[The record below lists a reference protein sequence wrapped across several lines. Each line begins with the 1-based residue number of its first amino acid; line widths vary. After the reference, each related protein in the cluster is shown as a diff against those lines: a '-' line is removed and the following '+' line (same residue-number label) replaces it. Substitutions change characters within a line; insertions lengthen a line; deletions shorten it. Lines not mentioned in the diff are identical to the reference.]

1 MNNDRLVV
9 GFSCIGHG
17 LVHLVMI
24 LYPTVVL
31 ALERA
36 WGLPYGE
43 LIALSLPGFLL
54 FGVGALPA
62 GWLGDKWSAER
73 MMLIF
78 FVGTG
83 LACIFTGLVDGPLGM
98 AIGLGLIGL
107 FGSIYHPVGIA
118 WVVRAAVNRGR
129 LLGLNGIFGS
139 AGLAAGPFVAGAL
152 SDFVS
157 WRAAFIVPGI
167 LLIGVGIALRMLLRS
182 GTMIPRKEDRVREP
196 LPARGD
202 IIRVF
207 VVLSVTMACAGLVF
221 QGLSIALPKV
231 FAENTP
237 AITQGMTIGAG
248 ALVGA
253 VYVISAFG
261 HVVGGWAA
269 DRYPSKPVYI
279 VGWALQVPLL
289 ALCASTGNWMLFA
302 VVTAASFVNVAVTPA
317 ETLILVKYTPE
328 KYRATAFGAKFVL
341 ALGVAALSVPMVAVM
356 YEATGGFYW
365 FFMALAAFGAII
377 ALASALLPNER
388 RRVALVAGAGRASPA
403 PAE

>member
-1 MNNDRLVV
+1 MNNDKLVV
-9 GFSCIGHG
+9 GFSCIGHA

-31 ALERA
+31 ALEHA
-36 WGLPYGE
+36 WAMPYGE
-43 LIALSLPGFLL
+43 LISLSLPGFLL
-54 FGVGALPA
+54 FGAGALPA

-83 LACIFTGLVDGPLGM
+83 LACIFTGMVDGPVGM
-98 AIGLGLIGL
+98 AVGLGLIGL
-107 FGSIYHPVGIA
+107 FGSIYHPVGVA
-118 WVVRAAVNRGR
+118 WIVRVAVNRGR

-152 SDFVS
+152 SDIVS

-167 LLIGVGIALRMLLRS
+167 LFIVFGIAMGVMLRS

-221 QGLSIALPKV
+221 QGLTIALPKV
-231 FAENTP
+231 FAEHTP
-237 AITQGMTIGAG
+237 AITSGMTIGAG

-261 HVVGGWAA
+261 HVIGGWAA

-279 VGWALQVPLL
+279 IGWALQVPLL
-289 ALCASTGNWMLFA
+289 ALCATTDNWMLFA
-302 VVTAASFVNVAVTPA
+302 IVTVASFVNVAVTPA

-341 ALGVAALSVPMVAVM
+341 ALGVAAISVPMVAVI
-356 YEATGGFYW
+356 YQATGGFWW
-365 FFMALAAFGAII
+365 FFMSLAAFGTII
-377 ALASALLPNER
+377 ALASALLPSER
-388 RRVALVAGAGRASPA
+388 RRAALHAGSAQASPA
-403 PAE
+403 AAE